1 MKTKTIHFTKR
12 TWLVFG
18 VLVALVLAG
27 CATPESRIRKNPAF
41 FESLSPD
48 DQQTIREGRVALGF
62 TRDMVRLALGDPDRR
77 MTRTTAQGVSEVW
90 RYTTYETDD
99 GVYLYRG
106 YYHRYHGWGHPFYP
120 YYLNYGARRTRDY
133 LKITF
138 SGDVV
143 TQIEEEQ

>member
-1 MKTKTIHFTKR
+1 MNAKTIHFTKR
-12 TWLVFG
+12 AWLVLG
-18 VLVALVLAG
+18 ALSALTLAG
-27 CATPESRIRKNPAF
+27 CATPESRIRQNPAL

-90 RYTTYETDD
+90 RYTTFETDD

-106 YYHRYHGWGHPFYP
+106 YYHRYHGWGHPMYP
-120 YYLNYGARRTRDY
+120 YYLNYGSRQTRDY

-138 SGDVV
+138 TGDAVSL
-143 TQIEEEQ
+143 IEEEQ